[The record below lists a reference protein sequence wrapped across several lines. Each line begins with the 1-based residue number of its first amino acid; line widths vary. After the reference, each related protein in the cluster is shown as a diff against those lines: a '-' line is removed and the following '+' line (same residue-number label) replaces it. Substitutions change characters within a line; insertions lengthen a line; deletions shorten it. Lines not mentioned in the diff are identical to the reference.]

1 MNRFRYRGQGW
12 CGYPHPYPPYPP
24 HRGPPWSDYP
34 DLPPGRGYPG
44 PRGPP
49 PTWSEEDELK
59 MLEEEEMALDEEL
72 TALRQR
78 LKELRQE
85 ATAAATKEVD

>member
-1 MNRFRYRGQGW
+1 
-12 CGYPHPYPPYPP
+12 
-24 HRGPPWSDYP
+24 
-34 DLPPGRGYPG
+34 
-44 PRGPP
+44 
-49 PTWSEEDELK
+49 